1 MEGSGRQQTEPG
13 PSPQHELTTG
23 QLYQDFGCVT
33 DTRGLAAHNHH
44 FITRID
50 SAGQEVGQD
59 TARQLVS
66 APRCLGPQLET
77 LEDRGTQWL
86 GAEVIW
92 TGLVLA
98 VGQSCSWGRTHMCMW
113 PPCALDFLTE
123 WQLGVVR
130 LSCGSVPPDRLSL
143 EQCAGCITALVRPTL
158 EVR

>member
-1 MEGSGRQQTEPG
+1 MGGSKRSQG
-13 PSPQHELTTG
+13 PSPQHELTTR
-23 QLYQDFGCVT
+23 QLYQDFGRVA
-33 DTRGLAAHNHH
+33 DTQGLATHNH

-66 APRCLGPQLET
+66 APWCLGPQLET

-98 VGQSCSWGRTHMCMW
+98 VGQSCSWGGTHMCMW
-113 PPCALDFLTE
+113 PPCDLDFLTE

-130 LSCGSVPPDRLSL
+130 LSCGSVPPDRMSQ
-143 EQCAGCITALVRPTL
+143 EQCAGCITAFVRPTL